1 MEKNILIKQ
10 QSGFRKFRQTGDNII
25 LLTQRSQQGFNESKK
40 TLAIFFDI
48 AAAFDKV
55 WHDGL
60 VYKLVK
66 IKLPY
71 YLVKIVQTFLA
82 DRKFSVKVGD
92 KTSTLIEIKTGV
104 PQGAVLSPTLFNIF
118 INDAPMRNIIN
129 LNNDQKE
136 STCLFAD
143 DLAYM
148 ISFKNK
154 EKDEAKNKAQFY
166 LDELNEWVNK
176 WRLSIAPHKSSYIV
190 FSRYKKGG
198 TQEKFEIHL
207 DGKMI
212 PEEKAP
218 KFLGIKFDKF
228 LSFKNQVE
236 NIKNKAYSRMSILKI
251 MSYDKHMRVN
261 EKVLL
266 RLYKSL
272 TRFFISL
279 RLFN

>member
-1 MEKNILIKQ
+1 
-10 QSGFRKFRQTGDNII
+10 
-25 LLTQRSQQGFNESKK
+25 
-40 TLAIFFDI
+40 
-48 AAAFDKV
+48 
-55 WHDGL
+55 
-60 VYKLVK
+60 
-66 IKLPY
+66 
-71 YLVKIVQTFLA
+71 
-82 DRKFSVKVGD
+82 
-92 KTSTLIEIKTGV
+92 
-104 PQGAVLSPTLFNIF
+104 
-118 INDAPMRNIIN
+118 MRNIIN
-129 LNNDQKE
+129 LNNDQQE
-136 STCLFAD
+136 STCLFGD

-154 EKDEAKNKAQFY
+154 EKDEAINKAKFY
-166 LDELNEWVNK
+166 FDGLNECLNK
-176 WRLSIAPHKSSYIV
+176 WRLRIAPHKSSYIV

-272 TRFFISL
+272 IRSVIEYKSILVNSLSEKLINQLEVIQNNCLRIIYKVNRMDLIRNEDLRTRAKLPTIKTRLNSL
-279 RLFN
+279 ANKYLNKTVATQPIN